1 MTPQFASASRAT
13 FQNELRLLLRD
24 SFCVA
29 LLVCF
34 SLGLACASWKSNSL
48 WRGFSIQQAELQAA
62 AREAW
67 LSQPTDNAHMATH
80 YGQTVY
86 KSISPLAGFDPGAI
100 SDFGST
106 LFLQSHRQSTA
117 THTPLRDEISLD
129 QNEAYSPAVLLAIIG
144 PLLIIILGSA
154 SIAREK
160 EGGTLS
166 ILLTTGASWP
176 AIIAGKSIAILLTL
190 FIVATPGLLL
200 FAIPWFER
208 HPFMHPSELI
218 ARETVIL
225 VMMAAYYI
233 GWLGLTMLV
242 ASKANSSMSS
252 FSVLIALWSVVVLVI
267 PRVAGDVATFV
278 SPLPTQAEIRLE
290 KENAVHE
297 ANQSSIEIAKANKA
311 LEAKLLEEFQV
322 DRIEDLPIDMAGAQ
336 MIDQETI
343 TNRIYDEIDERVT
356 QATHRQNSVMDG
368 FQLASPFL
376 AMRAIST
383 SLSATDRGH
392 HIDFVNAAE
401 NYRRQFVK
409 ELNLAEMQNQTPG
422 NSAEERRDF
431 WAQISAFLPNFVSS
445 LEAVKRSKIAVI
457 CIFVWALA
465 MGIAAFL
472 APPQISRVQ

>member
-1 MTPQFASASRAT
+1 M
-13 FQNELRLLLRD
+13 
-24 SFCVA
+24 
-29 LLVCF
+29 
-34 SLGLACASWKSNSL
+34 
-48 WRGFSIQQAELQAA
+48 
-62 AREAW
+62 
-67 LSQPTDNAHMATH
+67 
-80 YGQTVY
+80 
-86 KSISPLAGFDPGAI
+86 
-100 SDFGST
+100 
-106 LFLQSHRQSTA
+106 
-117 THTPLRDEISLD
+117 
-129 QNEAYSPAVLLAIIG
+129 LAIIG

-267 PRVAGDVATFV
+267 PRVSGDVATFV